1 MQGAT
6 MGEDDPQTQP
16 APEYEFDVRIACQ
29 VLRRVQAHK
38 RKGSEPDELPLPV
51 VSGLVPAVIRR
62 HWPGRNSEDFAGAPG
77 ARFEI
82 DAP

>member
-1 MQGAT
+1 MKRAKSLLLASVLVAGLLAWLSFGAS
-6 MGEDDPQTQP
+6 G
-16 APEYEFDVRIACQ
+16 A
-29 VLRRVQAHK
+29 QAQ
-38 RKGSEPDELPLPV
+38 SSAPDELPLPV

-62 HWPGRNSEDFAGAPG
+62 HWAERNSEDFAAAPG